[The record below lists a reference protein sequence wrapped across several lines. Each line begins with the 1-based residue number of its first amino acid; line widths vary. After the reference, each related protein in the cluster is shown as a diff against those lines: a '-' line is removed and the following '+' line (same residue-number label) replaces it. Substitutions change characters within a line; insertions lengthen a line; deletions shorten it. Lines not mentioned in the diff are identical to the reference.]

1 MINLGIGTLL
11 LIAIVGLVLLG
22 LLGWGLFLLLV
33 QLGVIV
39 NEARKPAHH
48 DTGNYSLNQGHDV
61 GKEQQ

>member
-1 MINLGIGTLL
+1 MSIGITSLL
-11 LIAIVGLVLLG
+11 LIVLVGMVLLS
-22 LLGWGLFLLLV
+22 LIGWGVFLLLV

-48 DTGNYSLNQGHDV
+48 DTGTYRLDQGRDV